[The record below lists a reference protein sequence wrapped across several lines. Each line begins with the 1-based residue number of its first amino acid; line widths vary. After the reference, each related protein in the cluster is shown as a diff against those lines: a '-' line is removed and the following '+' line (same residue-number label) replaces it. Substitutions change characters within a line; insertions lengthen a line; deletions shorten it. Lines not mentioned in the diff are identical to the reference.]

1 MVLATFKF
9 AVFAAIT
16 AKRRQHRF
24 YLLQNTIISYNNP
37 YTGRNSP
44 FPVVSNLDKAV
55 INMTT
60 RYDFY
65 LIPKTVMAVILA
77 LFMIGYFAGA
87 SYAFYASSRIE
98 PSGVLI
104 FVFTSVALS
113 IVYWNWLT
121 TAQDMTVTVDDRRTI
136 TITEKAWFSL
146 PEKTTAFSYYDVTS
160 IVRERHQ
167 AGRYVLENHVI
178 TLRSNKSVVLP
189 YGKNARFDALMEK
202 LESEKRGIDPSFRIE
217 QTHRQERKKE
227 RRNLYLIIFLPAIGM
242 GIANGVF
249 ENHTLG
255 MLFITAG
262 MISLIWY
269 LVTQA
274 KAEKRRKEELD
285 SIKKR

>member
-1 MVLATFKF
+1 
-9 AVFAAIT
+9 
-16 AKRRQHRF
+16 
-24 YLLQNTIISYNNP
+24 
-37 YTGRNSP
+37 
-44 FPVVSNLDKAV
+44 
-55 INMTT
+55 MTT
-60 RYDFY
+60 RYNFY
-65 LIPKTVMAVILA
+65 LIPKAAMALILA
-77 LFMIGYFAGA
+77 FLLVGCIAGTGYVISTSPRTEYGA
-87 SYAFYASSRIE
+87 IT
-98 PSGVLI
+98 GL
-104 FVFTSVALS
+104 VFTSVVLS
-113 IVYWNWLT
+113 IMYWKWLT

-178 TLRSNKSVVLP
+178 TLKSSERIVLP
-189 YGKNARFDALMEK
+189 YGKNTRFDDLMEK

-242 GIANGVF
+242 GIAEGIF
-249 ENHTLG
+249 ENHTLNAFF
-255 MLFITAG
+255 MTAS
-262 MISLIWY
+262 MISIIWY